1 MQSLHVPPGL
11 VSLALVLLLPVVD
24 ACRLGLVQVMPCRV
38 ACWCSGLGSRVRL
51 SLLAVY
57 CIGGGRCP
65 ACGLLAAVWWG
76 LLWLWL
82 RLRGGDALRLG
93 RLVQVAGLLAPA
105 GAGGGVAPALCRA
118 PSGQNKKRLQPCG
131 LCLCGALWALLFLFW
146 YRFPFWLFVACGG
159 FWGLFWL
166 IDFRAVCAACQVVN
180 RAIQAFCNIKKN
192 FD

>member
-1 MQSLHVPPGL
+1 MLLRCLVCPPYKGSGL
-11 VSLALVLLLPVVD
+11 LIFSAGLGADRCLGWGWVLLRFAVFACTAPGRVFLFSSGSCALVAGGGCLR
-24 ACRLGLVQVMPCRV
+24 AGLVQVMPCRA

-57 CIGGGRCP
+57 CISGGRCP

-93 RLVQVAGLLAPA
+93 RLVQVAG
-105 GAGGGVAPALCRA
+105 VAPAPCLA

-131 LCLCGALWALLFLFW
+131 CASVVLNNMGNMWVCCAL
-146 YRFPFWLFVACGG
+146 R
-159 FWGLFWL
+159 
-166 IDFRAVCAACQVVN
+166 
-180 RAIQAFCNIKKN
+180 
-192 FD
+192 